1 MSDKSKGNLLV
12 LVQFALIAFVVLWPS
27 GQINIAAIY
36 IGGILLVAP
45 GIIVLYLGIKNL
57 GRSLAANPVPKSDAE
72 LVETGIYKYLRH
84 PIYTGLMLAS
94 LGSAVQTLDLA
105 KLVVWCALVLL
116 LNYKARWEET
126 LLVKKYSGYANYMKR
141 TGRFVPRLK

>member
-1 MSDKSKGNLLV
+1 M

>member
-1 MSDKSKGNLLV
+1 M

-36 IGGILLVAP
+36 IGGVLLVAP

-84 PIYTGLMLAS
+84 PIYTGLMLAT
-94 LGSAVQTLDLA
+94 LGSAVQTLDLT
-105 KLVVWCALVLL
+105 KLVVWLALVLL

-126 LLVKKYSGYANYMKR
+126 LLVKKYPGYADYMKR